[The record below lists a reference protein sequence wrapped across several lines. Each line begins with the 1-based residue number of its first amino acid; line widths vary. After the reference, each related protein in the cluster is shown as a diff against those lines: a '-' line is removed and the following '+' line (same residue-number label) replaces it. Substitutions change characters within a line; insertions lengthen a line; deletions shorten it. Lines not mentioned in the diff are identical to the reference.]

1 MLLGKGRYSVKCQ
14 VEGNDDTQIN
24 EGFIVDR
31 LINLLDHYIFAS
43 SLIKIVTVFFSNWG
57 FKQSLSFPRSQ
68 TVIVI
73 SS

>member
-31 LINLLDHYIFAS
+31 LINLLDHYIFLS
-43 SLIKIVTVFFSNWG
+43 PVYFISLIKIVTVLITNWG
-57 FKQSLSFPRSQ
+57 FRQS
-68 TVIVI
+68 
-73 SS
+73 

>member
-31 LINLLDHYIFAS
+31 FINLLNHYIFA
-43 SLIKIVTVFFSNWG
+43 
-57 FKQSLSFPRSQ
+57 FPVYY
-68 TVIVI
+68 TF
-73 SS
+73 